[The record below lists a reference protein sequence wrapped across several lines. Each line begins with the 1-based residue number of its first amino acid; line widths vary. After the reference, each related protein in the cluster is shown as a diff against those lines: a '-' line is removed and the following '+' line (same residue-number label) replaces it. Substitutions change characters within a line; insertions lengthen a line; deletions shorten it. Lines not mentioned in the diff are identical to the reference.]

1 VHGFIEG
8 LTALFFLIT
17 VAHALWLRR
26 AEGAWLMGSLLMLGA
41 VRENFV
47 ILREVLYGFAPLSLM
62 LGRAPL
68 IAAVIWGYSIYIAV
82 IWAEEVSGESLERRV
97 SVRLLALV
105 GLFMVALV
113 GFYEPF
119 LELIGMAR
127 WQEGTRATAGVPW
140 IALVGY
146 PALACPFLLLWG
158 WVRHRFPSP
167 GPRLLALAVALPLL
181 ASIHAEG
188 LQRLKDWL
196 GW

>member
-1 VHGFIEG
+1 MHGFIEG
-8 LTALFFLIT
+8 ITALFFLIT

-26 AEGAWLMGSLLMLGA
+26 SEGAWLMGSLLVLGA

-62 LGRAPL
+62 LGRAPV

-82 IWAEEVSGESLERRV
+82 IWAEEVSGERLEERA
-97 SVRLLALV
+97 SPRLVALV
-105 GLFMVALV
+105 GLLMMALV

-140 IALVGY
+140 IALIGY
-146 PALACPFLLLWG
+146 PALACPFLLLWS
-158 WVRHRFPSP
+158 WIRRRWPRPRS
-167 GPRLLALAVALPLL
+167 RLLALALALPLL
-181 ASIHAEG
+181 ALLHAEG
-188 LQRLKDWL
+188 LQRLKDCLEW
-196 GW
+196 

>member
-1 VHGFIEG
+1 MHGFIEG
-8 LTALFFLIT
+8 ITALFFLLT

-26 AEGAWLMGSLLMLGA
+26 SEGAWLMGSLLVLGA

-47 ILREVLYGFAPLSLM
+47 ILRQVLYGFAPLSLM
-62 LGRAPL
+62 LGRAPV
-68 IAAVIWGYSIYIAV
+68 IAAVIWGYSIYIAL
-82 IWAEEVSGESLERRV
+82 IWAEEVGGEKLGERA
-97 SVRLLALV
+97 SPRLLTLV

-127 WQEGTRATAGVPW
+127 WQEGTRSTAGVPW
-140 IALVGY
+140 IALIGY
-146 PALACPFLLLWG
+146 PALACPFLVLWS
-158 WVRHRFPSP
+158 WVRRRFPHS
-167 GPRLLALAVALPLL
+167 RSRFLALAIALPLL
-181 ASIHAEG
+181 ALMHAEG